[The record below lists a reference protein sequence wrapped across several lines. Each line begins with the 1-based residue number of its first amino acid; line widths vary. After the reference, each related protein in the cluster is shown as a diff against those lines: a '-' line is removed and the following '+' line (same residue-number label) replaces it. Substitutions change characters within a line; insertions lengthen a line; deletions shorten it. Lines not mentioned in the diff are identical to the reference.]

1 MYNNMPA
8 RNILT
13 GFLCVFCAV
22 LFLNSGCSKKE
33 TETETEYINALFMCW
48 ISDYSQ
54 YGILCSD
61 PIADPDGSVLTIT
74 RDTVS
79 LTFPYETIYVG
90 YIYFGAEFYLEI
102 AQEYALSMSSD
113 VGDCEGTATIPAP
126 AQIMTPA
133 PGSML
138 QLGQNISC
146 TWAPSTGADFY
157 WVGYYAYAYNV
168 NGYYLGYFEE
178 DTFVSNT
185 TLTIAATKFNIPN
198 AVYYEVELFVEPY
211 SGSPPLPGASGN
223 MTGSIKG
230 FANAVGEYDYTYF
243 AVSSVSDRTPKGNIA
258 EIPPMEERIK
268 SYLKHAQ
275 IDCFSE

>member
-1 MYNNMPA
+1 MPY
-8 RNILT
+8 RKILI
-13 GFLCVFCAV
+13 GFLCMLCFM

-48 ISDYSQ
+48 ISYYSQ
-54 YGILCSD
+54 SGILCSD
-61 PIADPDGSVLTIT
+61 PIADPDGSRVTIS

-79 LTFPYETIYVG
+79 STFPYETMYVG

-102 AQEYALSMSSD
+102 AEEYTLSMNSNI
-113 VGDCEGTATIPAP
+113 GDCEGTATIPSP

-133 PGSML
+133 AGSVL

-146 TWAPSTGADFY
+146 SWAASSGADFY
-157 WVGYYAYAYNV
+157 WVGYYVDAYNI

-185 TLTIAATKFNIPN
+185 TLTIAATKFDITN
-198 AVYYEVELFVEPY
+198 AVYYEVQLFVEPY

-230 FANAVGEYDYTYF
+230 FANAVGDYDYTYF
-243 AVSSVSDRTPKGNIA
+243 AVSSISDRTPKGTIT
-258 EIPPMEERIK
+258 EIPPMEKRIK
-268 SYLKHAQ
+268 SYLEHAQ